1 MQLVHEFV
9 VTGPIEQAWAV
20 LTDIERVVPCMPGA
34 QLTGVDGDTYHG
46 TVRVKVGPML
56 AQFAGQA
63 RFRELDAAAHRA
75 VLEGRGKDRG
85 GRGQA
90 SVLVTAD
97 LTEQDPGT
105 KVDLTIDLTISGRLA
120 QFGQGAMAEI
130 SNKLLGQ
137 FVECLERN
145 ALAEPA
151 PAPAQTSVQVP
162 ETAAEPAEPGPEPA
176 TPAAERSG
184 LRTISGPEAEPVDLL
199 RSAGVPVLKR
209 LVPVLLLVA
218 AVVVVLLIVL
228 LA

>member
-1 MQLVHEFV
+1 MANSLKNGEN
-9 VTGPIEQAWAV
+9 GGEPARAV
-20 LTDIERVVPCMPGA
+20 AHFSAPLETPA
-34 QLTGVDGDTYHG
+34 
-46 TVRVKVGPML
+46 L
-56 AQFAGQA
+56 APLQPELHYLRGLG
-63 RFRELDAAAHRA
+63 RLELDAAAHRA

-90 SVLVTAD
+90 SVLVTAE

-151 PAPAQTSVQVP
+151 PAPAPAAAQTSVQVP

-176 TPAAERSG
+176 PPAAERSG